1 MKFLCERHRAWL
13 RHNPGEL
20 LSGWLRTLIEG
31 RAAAAEGSV
40 DKAILY
46 FGNALDMAEIMM
58 SHGATMDAQQRY
70 IDTATELMQ
79 VVWRC
84 RESSTCQDLFT
95 VVLNRLEQEPVRLF
109 LPGSLDALYA
119 MALGSVPA
127 VRTAGP
133 RAANVTPY
141 LH

>member
-13 RHNPGEL
+13 SRNPGEL

-31 RAAAAEGSV
+31 RAVAAEGHA

-58 SHGATMDAQQRY
+58 SHGATVDAQQRY

-79 VVWRC
+79 VVWQC
-84 RESSTCQDLFT
+84 RKPSTCQDLFA

-127 VRTAGP
+127 ARTAGP
-133 RAANVTPY
+133 SCQSDA
-141 LH
+141 LSD